1 MKQII
6 KRVLEEISTSQVNL
20 SSASARDMLSDE
32 IESALNVSGEYKKYT
47 KYELDEQEA
56 RKTWVCGIC
65 GKNTFEVEDDYI
77 GSGTNHLGCELELEM
92 KDNKRVT
99 KDRRQGDRREKN
111 YSQKKHEDKVFGHDQ
126 GGSYERKTWPGLDS
140 IQKQAYNEITSDG
153 LPAGGDTQAVLESHK
168 LAEEIVDNQGEKWI
182 YESPDGGNTVFRRP
196 FQDYSPEN
204 KEEIDFE
211 TKQPTGRKFTDYPF
225 QDVQIDGC

>member
-126 GGSYERKTWPGLDS
+126 GGSYEKM
-140 IQKQAYNEITSDG
+140 
-153 LPAGGDTQAVLESHK
+153 ESLK
-168 LAEEIVDNQGEKWI
+168 LVEEISSGSIDLGYI
-182 YESPDGGNTVFRRP
+182 FESPDGGTTVYKRQVGESER
-196 FQDYSPEN
+196 ELVT
-204 KEEIDFE
+204 KEQWKEYN
-211 TKQPTGRKFTDYPF
+211 RNR
-225 QDVQIDGC
+225 

>member
-153 LPAGGDTQAVLESHK
+153 LPAGGDTQAVLESRK
-168 LAEEIVDNQGEKWI
+168 LSEEIVDKMTKGYI
-182 YESPDGGNTVFRRP
+182 YESPDGGKTIYQRKLGESKKTKLTN
-196 FQDYSPEN
+196 
-204 KEEIDFE
+204 EEWKKIKNE
-211 TKQPTGRKFTDYPF
+211 KK
-225 QDVQIDGC
+225 

>member
-111 YSQKKHEDKVFGHDQ
+111 YTQKKHEDKVFGHDQ
-126 GGSYERKTWPGLDS
+126 GGSYERKTWPGLVS

-153 LPAGGDTQAVLESHK
+153 LPAGGDTQAVLESRK
-168 LAEEIVDNQGEKWI
+168 LSEEIVDKMTKGYI
-182 YESPDGGNTVFRRP
+182 YESPDGGKTIYQRKLGESKKTKLTN
-196 FQDYSPEN
+196 
-204 KEEIDFE
+204 EEWKKIKNE
-211 TKQPTGRKFTDYPF
+211 KK
-225 QDVQIDGC
+225 